1 MSDPQKFTP
10 IPSDVL
16 IEQINDEHGSDSQTQ
31 AKFRRQ
37 KEPNEHDRILSQQ
50 DSVVKAADVID
61 GTNNTDQDIEEGVS
75 KRYIGNKD
83 DLEAVQIDAV
93 KNNDTQSAEQYGFY
107 EMVSALQCH
116 AGTLVSDQNI
126 ISHRLV
132 KPYTAF
138 VVVQSGTA
146 KFSLNNQQHE
156 ITADQNKVQCC
167 LINVASETLFC
178 RHLLKGQTVTKL
190 TIRDIRPWLSRR
202 LPKNKQQ
209 WLEQTADYQWQAD
222 EQTSELLEEVL
233 IKTTDD
239 NATTMPNGDGAVLDV
254 FTNEVLLIRLIDKL
268 WQGFCRHFSGVLQ
281 DKPLQDKPM
290 QESNQQC
297 GEYQFDVAE
306 GEIKTQAHKQIA
318 GKQSGGSI
326 SISTQ
331 GGSVEQAQLLQQ
343 LSAAWQAGC
352 RDVNELSEYLNL
364 SKRGLQRQL
373 KKHIGITP
381 SAWLIQKNMQ
391 YARQQ
396 LLFDGVSIKE
406 VAYQCGYSQVANFTQ
421 AFKQYYHTTPARY
434 VARYQNSLLLS

>member
-1 MSDPQKFTP
+1 MSKPQKFTP

-16 IEQINDEHGSDSQTQ
+16 IEQINEEHSSDDCQNQS
-31 AKFRRQ
+31 KFSRE
-37 KEPNEHDRILSQQ
+37 KEHNEQNMTVSQQ
-50 DSVVKAADVID
+50 DLVAMQTAVKSVQPDLDKKSANKRDTTNSDNELDAID
-61 GTNNTDQDIEEGVS
+61 MDIG
-75 KRYIGNKD
+75 
-83 DLEAVQIDAV
+83 AV
-93 KNNDTQSAEQYGFY
+93 KNNDTQSAEPYGFY
-107 EMVSALQCH
+107 ETVSALQCH
-116 AGTLVSDQNI
+116 AGTLVSDKNL

-132 KPYTAF
+132 NPYTAF

-156 ITADQNKVQCC
+156 ITAQQNKAQCC

-178 RHLLKGQTVTKL
+178 RHLLQGQAVTKL
-190 TIRDIRPWLSRR
+190 TIRDIRPWLIRR
-202 LPKNKQQ
+202 LPKHKQQ

-222 EQTSELLEEVL
+222 ETTSELLQKVF
-233 IKTTDD
+233 TRTAHD
-239 NATTMPNGDGAVLDV
+239 NATIMPNAAAAVVDV
-254 FTNEVLLIRLIDKL
+254 FANEVLLIRLIDKL
-268 WQGFCRHFSGVLQ
+268 WQGFCHHFAVVLQ
-281 DKPLQDKPM
+281 DKPQ
-290 QESNQQC
+290 QESNQHS

-306 GEIKTQAHKQIA
+306 GEVKSQPYNQIA
-318 GKQSGGSI
+318 AQQQDGSI
-326 SISTQ
+326 SVSTQ
-331 GGSVEQAQLLQQ
+331 GGGVEQAQLLQQ

-352 RDVNELSEYLNL
+352 RDVSALGTHLNL

-381 SAWLIQKNMQ
+381 SAWLMQKNMQ

-396 LLFDGVSIKE
+396 LLFNGVSIKE